1 VHFESTLAV
10 LRNAVRVALVDGG
23 RASLPTFHALSIPVT
38 YMSKKPRPSS
48 VPSPSVAP
56 IINRVKAKGHG
67 LGRLA
72 SVDIRDHAYLAKPRR
87 AAANVRS
94 RYYYVGK
101 PEDQGQTPQCVGYS
115 THKFLTAGPVRN
127 VKGIPTPTEIY
138 AAAQTR
144 DEWPGEDYDGT
155 SVRGAFKYLSEA
167 GYIGEYNWAFD
178 LETCVNWLLTVGPM
192 VVGTI
197 WLADMFDPDAKGFLR
212 VSGDNVGGH
221 AQRGRARVAA
231 HRLQPRPQVSRR
243 PRRWRRP
250 RCREGNHSES
260 P

>member
-1 VHFESTLAV
+1 
-10 LRNAVRVALVDGG
+10 
-23 RASLPTFHALSIPVT
+23 
-38 YMSKKPRPSS
+38 MSKKPRPSS

-72 SVDIRDHAYLAKPRR
+72 SVDIRDHSYLAKPRR

-144 DEWPGEDYDGT
+144 DEWPGEDYEGT
-155 SVRGAFKYLSEA
+155 SVRGAFKYLSEV

-221 AQRGRARVAA
+221 AWPLIGCNRDRKCPDGSKGAFRMMNSWGAEWGQKGQAWVSFVDFEKLLREDGEAACAREI
-231 HRLQPRPQVSRR
+231 LKPS
-243 PRRWRRP
+243 
-250 RCREGNHSES
+250 
-260 P
+260 